1 MVRMFV
7 FMCMLFWLFFF
18 NVLLRVSLLMVVYSE
33 CNDSKLIS
41 SYGNVMVINIY
52 GLIECNYNK

>member
-1 MVRMFV
+1 
-7 FMCMLFWLFFF
+7 
-18 NVLLRVSLLMVVYSE
+18 MVVYSK
-33 CNDSKLIS
+33 CNDCKLIS